1 VPATP
6 LPLACHSGDEEEKGK
21 KEGKEQNGQDAT
33 SPSLTEFQAH
43 CCTLSVLPAE
53 AEDLWHKCEQRGW
66 KDGGGVAITNWKAYC
81 NRMAKY
87 VIEDRHKRKLS
98 TKSDVQEQP
107 VDRTKMD
114 RFYAEVAK

>member
-1 VPATP
+1 MQNHCAT
-6 LPLACHSGDEEEKGK
+6 LAI
-21 KEGKEQNGQDAT
+21 
-33 SPSLTEFQAH
+33 
-43 CCTLSVLPAE
+43 LPAE

-87 VIEDRHKRKLS
+87 VIEDRHKRKML
-98 TKSDVQEQP
+98 TKSDVPEQP